1 MTNPQKLGPLK
12 TTAGGKTSTFKTSTT
27 NRALCCHG
35 YLNCCNL
42 DLFSCT
48 AHVFHTE
55 ALGLVC
61 ALSVFHSEQQQS
73 DKGLNKLW
81 VLDSSICV

>member
-1 MTNPQKLGPLK
+1 MRADEKPNQMNIFLPPAEDVEMTNPQKLGPLK

-42 DLFSCT
+42 DLFSCA
-48 AHVFHTE
+48 AHIG
-55 ALGLVC
+55 ALGPVC
-61 ALSVFHSEQQQS
+61 SSSVSPT
-73 DKGLNKLW
+73 
-81 VLDSSICV
+81 VA